1 MKKFKYKKNE
11 LNEVLDKVIELN
23 GDLTNLNDRERK
35 IYYYYM
41 CDKIGLDPE
50 TRPFGYFNLDGK
62 VILYATKA
70 CSDQLR
76 YKHGISTK
84 NLEVYFHNN
93 IVYCKATIV
102 DKEGREETAIGAE
115 ILENDG
121 KLNVADKIM
130 KAETKAKR
138 RATLSMFAIG
148 MLDETE
154 IYSIQNKNYESNNGS
169 NPVFS
174 NKTDKIDENHNLP
187 KSENQKNEILKEKI
201 NIRDEDLEKFK
212 SLPENLKEKIKE
224 ANISQEEAIYI
235 CKKNNWS
242 ERAIIIALDK
252 LIQNIKINRLPDEV
266 KNLVKSLQMIRG
278 DLVRICEGNKWDS
291 NLIKSEL
298 IKIFKRTYGVEPT
311 DEMLKFE
318 PEKFKDEVKKLIE
331 SKQRG

>member
-1 MKKFKYKKNE
+1 MKKFKYNKNE
-11 LNEVLDKVIELN
+11 LNKVLDKVIELN

-35 IYYYYM
+35 IYYYHM

-62 VILYATKA
+62 VILYATKS

-115 ILENDG
+115 ILENDA

-154 IYSIQNKNYESNNGS
+154 IYSIQNKNYESNNNGS
-169 NPVFS
+169 NPVSF
-174 NKTDKIDENHNLP
+174 NKNDVNHNQS
-187 KSENQKNEILKEKI
+187 KSENQKNEVIKEKI

-212 SLPENLKEKIKE
+212 NLPENVKEKIKE
-224 ANISQEEAIYI
+224 TNLSQEEAISI

-242 ERAIIIALDK
+242 ERAIIIDLDK
-252 LIQNIKINRLPDEV
+252 LIQDIKMKRLPDDV
-266 KNLVKSLQMIRG
+266 KNLVKALHMNRG
-278 DLVRICEGNKWDS
+278 DFARICEQSKWDS
-291 NLIKSEL
+291 NLIKLEL
-298 IKIFKRTYGVEPT
+298 IQIFKRTYGVEPNE
-311 DEMLKFE
+311 EMLKFD
-318 PEKFKDEVKKLIE
+318 PEKFKNEVKKLIE
-331 SKQRG
+331 NNHRG

>member
-1 MKKFKYKKNE
+1 MKKFKYKKSE

-76 YKHGISTK
+76 FKHGISTK

-121 KLNVADKIM
+121 KLNIADKIM

-169 NPVFS
+169 NPFFF
-174 NKTDKIDENHNLP
+174 NKTDVNHNPL
-187 KSENQKNEILKEKI
+187 KSENQKSETIKEKI

-212 SLPENLKEKIKE
+212 NLPENIKEKIKE
-224 ANISQEEAIYI
+224 TNLSQEEAIDI

-252 LIQNIKINRLPDEV
+252 IIQDIKIKHLPNEV
-266 KNLVKSLQMIRG
+266 KNLAKSLQMLRG
-278 DLVRICEGNKWDS
+278 DFVRICEQNKWDG
-291 NLIKSEL
+291 NLIKLEL

-311 DEMLKFE
+311 EEMLKFD
-318 PEKFKDEVKKLIE
+318 PEKFKDEVNKLIE

>member
-1 MKKFKYKKNE
+1 MKKFKYNKNE
-11 LNEVLDKVIELN
+11 LNKVLDKVIELN

-35 IYYYYM
+35 IYYYHM

-62 VILYATKA
+62 VILYATKS

-76 YKHGISTK
+76 YKYSISTK
-84 NLEVYFHNN
+84 NLEIYFHNN

-115 ILENDG
+115 ILENDA

-138 RATLSMFAIG
+138 RATLSMLAIG

-169 NPVFS
+169 SPVPH
-174 NKTDKIDENHNLP
+174 NKTDMNQHLP
-187 KSENQKNEILKEKI
+187 ESEIQKNVVIKEKI
-201 NIRDEDLEKFK
+201 NVRDEDLEKFK
-212 SLPENLKEKIKE
+212 NLPENIKEKIKDT
-224 ANISQEEAIYI
+224 NLSQEEAIYV

-252 LIQNIKINRLPDEV
+252 IIQDIKFKRLPEDV
-266 KNLVKSLQMIRG
+266 KNLVKSLKMIRS
-278 DLVRICEGNKWDS
+278 DLVRICEENQWDS
-291 NLIKSEL
+291 NLIKLEL
-298 IKIFKRTYGVEPT
+298 IRIFKRTYGVEPT
-311 DEMLKFE
+311 DEMLKFD

-331 SKQRG
+331 NNHRG